1 MTNALPGHSAP
12 AAGFEVPLEM
22 LAACHGRVQSQCAT
36 LLRLVPHI
44 ATQGSDRPAQEAAA
58 AVMRYFD
65 TAARHHHED
74 EERDLFPALLESMSG
89 SDAVCLRALITGLCA
104 DHRAL
109 EVRWGALRQ
118 VLERVAAGA
127 PCALAAADV
136 HGLVDLYAQ
145 HIAREESELLPM
157 AACLLSDAELDR
169 VGHAMRVR
177 RGLVGAD
184 VLAQVAS
191 ADTADAPIATA
202 RPSNAMAPA
211 SQSSTVGTSRVPP

>member
-1 MTNALPGHSAP
+1 MTQTLPGHSAP

-22 LAACHGRVQSQCAT
+22 LAACHGRVQSQCDT

-44 ATQGSDRPAQEAAA
+44 AVHGSDRPAQEAAA

-74 EERDLFPALLESMSG
+74 EEQDLFPALLDAMAG
-89 SDAVCLRALITGLCA
+89 SDAVCLRELTTALCA

-109 EVRWGALRQ
+109 EARWLSLRQ

-127 PCALAAADV
+127 PATLVAADV
-136 HGLVDLYAQ
+136 QGLVDLYAQ

-157 AACLLSDAELDR
+157 AARLLGDAALDR
-169 VGHAMRVR
+169 VGLAMRAR
-177 RGLVGAD
+177 RGLVSAD
-184 VLAQVAS
+184 VPTHA
-191 ADTADAPIATA
+191 TDAAGHARSQRVRVQGLEA
-202 RPSNAMAPA
+202 RPLSKNDRR
-211 SQSSTVGTSRVPP
+211 G